1 MLTVIF
7 PNQSEPVFSFSRVKV
22 WVRWSDP
29 QMCWWNAFNLIRGSN
44 CRSGLIS
51 ISWSAVWSP
60 LVKRARRQLDIAE
73 SLEAVLPATNI
84 LTYWHICAW
93 LTGWHRDR
101 AVAGG
106 REKKVRKGVW
116 WISRETWPC
125 QGRVGHT
132 DIWVFSR
139 RTQLVCLVICTAR
152 NEASDC
158 VTQMSERFLAVHS
171 SSVS

>member
-60 LVKRARRQLDIAE
+60 LVKRARRQLDIVSHWRLCCQLQTFLLTDISVHDWQVDTGTE
-73 SLEAVLPATNI
+73 QLPEEERKKFEKEFDEYREK
-84 LTYWHICAW
+84 L
-93 LTGWHRDR
+93 DR
-101 AVAGG
+101 AK
-106 REKKVRKGVW
+106 E
-116 WISRETWPC
+116 E
-125 QGRVGHT
+125 
-132 DIWVFSR
+132 
-139 RTQLVCLVICTAR
+139 
-152 NEASDC
+152 C
-158 VTQMSERFLAVHS
+158 VTQISESFLAVHS